1 MIRVS
6 IQQGATGIV
15 CEFNELCDALK
26 YIETT
31 MEGCVGAIVTI
42 DEVSECKL

>member
-6 IQQGATGIV
+6 IQQGSTGIV
-15 CEFNELCDALK
+15 CQFNELCDALK

-31 MEGCVGAIVTI
+31 MEVCVGAIVTI
-42 DEVSECKL
+42 DEVSEYKL